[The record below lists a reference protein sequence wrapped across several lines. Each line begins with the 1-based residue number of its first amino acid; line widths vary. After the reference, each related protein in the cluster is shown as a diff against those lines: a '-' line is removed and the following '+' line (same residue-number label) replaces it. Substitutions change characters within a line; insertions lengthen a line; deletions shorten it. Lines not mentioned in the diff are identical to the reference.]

1 MVGKLTYDQV
11 LEIAKDLRAQVE
23 IIERLLENRDLP
35 ELKDFTATVEGYS
48 KFLENT
54 VEINKDADI
63 ALAELKRMKKYL
75 LLLLFLCPSFYLQK
89 LIQWSTIDS
98 IHIQAEYFHNRRC
111 FIDYG
116 CFLDDCTTLGTLS

>member
-35 ELKDFTATVEGYS
+35 ELNDFTATVEGYS
-48 KFLENT
+48 KFLENS

-63 ALAELKRMKKYL
+63 SLAELKKMKK
-75 LLLLFLCPSFYLQK
+75 
-89 LIQWSTIDS
+89 
-98 IHIQAEYFHNRRC
+98 
-111 FIDYG
+111 
-116 CFLDDCTTLGTLS
+116 

>member
-35 ELKDFTATVEGYS
+35 ELKDFAATVEGYS

-63 ALAELKRMKKYL
+63 ALAELKRMKK
-75 LLLLFLCPSFYLQK
+75 
-89 LIQWSTIDS
+89 
-98 IHIQAEYFHNRRC
+98 
-111 FIDYG
+111 
-116 CFLDDCTTLGTLS
+116 

>member
-63 ALAELKRMKKYL
+63 ALAELKKMKK
-75 LLLLFLCPSFYLQK
+75 
-89 LIQWSTIDS
+89 
-98 IHIQAEYFHNRRC
+98 
-111 FIDYG
+111 
-116 CFLDDCTTLGTLS
+116 

>member
-63 ALAELKRMKKYL
+63 ALAELKRMKK
-75 LLLLFLCPSFYLQK
+75 
-89 LIQWSTIDS
+89 
-98 IHIQAEYFHNRRC
+98 
-111 FIDYG
+111 
-116 CFLDDCTTLGTLS
+116 

>member
-11 LEIAKDLRAQVE
+11 LEIAKDLRAQGE
-23 IIERLLENRDLP
+23 IIERLLENRDLR

-63 ALAELKRMKKYL
+63 ALAELKRMKK
-75 LLLLFLCPSFYLQK
+75 
-89 LIQWSTIDS
+89 
-98 IHIQAEYFHNRRC
+98 
-111 FIDYG
+111 
-116 CFLDDCTTLGTLS
+116 